1 MADPADSYDSRPGQ
15 GPRGMSADHVFSH
28 GSAQTGAVVGGGS
41 DIAYVE
47 IDTGLGVV
55 DDVILTTKATDESGS
70 PGIVTASK
78 TITLSWGLQTDTSKI
93 RVYSWWSDK
102 GNDEAAVADIY
113 FSWMA
118 FGTPKAGD
126 LSDPTRNVSYTE
138 SVAA

>member
-1 MADPADSYDSRPGQ
+1 MADPQDSYDSRPGQ

-28 GSAQTGAVVGGGS
+28 GSAQTGGVTGDSV
-41 DIAYVE
+41 AYVE

-55 DDVILTTKATDESGS
+55 DDVLLALKATDESGT
-70 PGIVTASK
+70 PGVVTASK
-78 TITLSWGLQTDTSKI
+78 TTTLSWGLQTDTSKI
-93 RVYSWWSDK
+93 RVYSWQGDK
-102 GNDEAAVADIY
+102 DTNEAAVADIY